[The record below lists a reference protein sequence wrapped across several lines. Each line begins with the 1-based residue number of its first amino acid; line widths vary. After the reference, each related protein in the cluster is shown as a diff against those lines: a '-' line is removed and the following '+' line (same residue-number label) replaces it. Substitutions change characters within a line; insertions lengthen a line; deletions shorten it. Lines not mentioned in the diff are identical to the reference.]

1 MRRRDLLKYTSYGAL
16 VAAVN
21 THPLRALADTVCGPC
36 AVSGDGDHDVE
47 IHLAIMRQRVEM
59 VDGKRLW
66 MLGYKDLG
74 GGLCTAFP
82 GDPNSTC
89 SGARIP
95 GPVLRVKHGQRVK
108 ITIDNLRAEPH
119 GFEITGFPDS
129 KIEIAANSCCSVT
142 FTASQTGT
150 FIYHDNL
157 GGSPLYRLLG
167 LHGAFIV
174 QPDYAELAA
183 AGALITPYAIVQLT
197 PAVRTIF
204 EALGDVTKVNGRF
217 PGGKWVPSEIG
228 QPYSAQE
235 KIWLQTQVDP
245 RFNALLEGSESDPIR
260 SSPSLTSSIWDTWTP
275 RYFTINGR
283 SGFDLSKHE
292 DVVAKNFIGE
302 PTLIR
307 CLNAGLAHHSN
318 HIHGNHIFE
327 LAECVP
333 VLDASGR
340 NANTGGMIVLD
351 NVPERD
357 VWPMWPMQRCDMLL
371 PFEVPPD
378 IPYDIKTGGV
388 AQPRQFDAMVARNI
402 NIDTQPPPLVTVFE
416 PFPLRYVMHCHCEMS
431 QTASG
436 GNYPQGLVTHWEI
449 VGGIGGRAQLAAAAG
464 GSSGSGGG

>member
-1 MRRRDLLKYTSYGAL
+1 MKRRDLLKYTGFGAL

-21 THPLRALADTVCGPC
+21 TYPIRAIADTVCGPC
-36 AVSGDGDHDVE
+36 SGSDGGIADVE
-47 IHLAIMRQRVEM
+47 IHLAIMRQSVEM
-59 VDGKRLW
+59 VDGKKLW

-74 GGLCTAFP
+74 GGLCTTFP

-95 GPVLRVKHGQRVK
+95 GPVLRVKHNQRVK

-142 FTASQTGT
+142 FAASQTGT

-174 QPDYAELAA
+174 QPDYAALAP
-183 AGALITPYAIVQLT
+183 GALITPYATEQLT

-204 EALGDVTKVNGRF
+204 EAFGDVTKVNGRS
-217 PGGKWVPSEIG
+217 PGGGWAPAEIG
-228 QPYSAQE
+228 QAFSAQE
-235 KIWLQTQVDP
+235 KIWMQTQVDP
-245 RFNALLEGSESDPIR
+245 RFNALLEGNDSDPIR
-260 SSPSLTSSIWDTWTP
+260 SNPSLTSSIWDTWTP

-318 HIHGNHIFE
+318 HIHGNHVFE
-327 LAECVP
+327 LAESVP

-340 NANTGGMIVLD
+340 NANTGAMIVLD

-371 PFEVPPD
+371 PFEMPPD
-378 IPYDIKTGGV
+378 IPYN
-388 AQPRQFDAMVARNI
+388 QFEAMVARNI
-402 NIDTQPPPLVTVFE
+402 NIDTQPAPLVTTFE

-436 GNYPQGLVTHWEI
+436 GNYPQGLVTHWELL
-449 VGGIGGRAQLAAAAG
+449 GGLGGRAQLAANG
-464 GSSGSGGG
+464 GSSGSGG

>member
-21 THPLRALADTVCGPC
+21 TYPLRALADTVCGPC
-36 AVSGDGDHDVE
+36 AGSAGDVPDVE

-59 VDGKRLW
+59 VDGKRFW

-119 GFEITGFPDS
+119 GFEVTGFPDS
-129 KIEIAANSCCSVT
+129 KTEIAPNSCCSVT
-142 FTASQTGT
+142 FVASQTGT

-157 GGSPLYRLLG
+157 GNSPLYRILG

-174 QPDYAELAA
+174 QPDYAALAP
-183 AGALITPYAIVQLT
+183 GALITPYATSQLT
-197 PAVRTIF
+197 PQVQSVF

-217 PGGKWVPSEIG
+217 PGGKWVPCAID
-228 QPYSAQE
+228 QPFSYQE

-245 RFNALLEGSESDPIR
+245 RFNALLDGVDSAPI
-260 SSPSLTSSIWDTWTP
+260 SSNSALTGNMWETFAP

-283 SGFDLSKHE
+283 SGFDLSEHE
-292 DVVAKNFIGE
+292 DVVCKNYIGE

-307 CLNAGLAHHSN
+307 CINVGLAHNSN
-318 HIHGNHIFE
+318 HIHGNHVFE
-327 LAECVP
+327 LAEAEP
-333 VLDASGR
+333 VLDSMGRGTNSGLPK
-340 NANTGGMIVLD
+340 VL
-351 NVPERD
+351 NNIFERD
-357 VWPMWPMQRCDMLL
+357 IWPMWPMQRCDMLL
-371 PFEVPPD
+371 PYEQPPD
-378 IPYDIKTGGV
+378 IPYDIKSGGV
-388 AQPRQFDAMVARNI
+388 VQPPQFQAMVARNI
-402 NIDTQPPPLVTVFE
+402 NIDREPAPLITNFE
-416 PFPLRYVMHCHCEMS
+416 PFPLRYVMHDHTEMAT
-431 QTASG
+431 TAGG
-436 GNYPQGLVTHWEI
+436 GNYPQGMVSHWEI
-449 VGGIGGRAQLAAAAG
+449 VGGLGGRALLAGGGG
-464 GSSGSGGG
+464 GSSG